1 MPCPSDLKVLVV
13 DDQQSMRGLARQCLT
28 RIGIRTITAVHSA
41 EAALEELQN
50 AKYDVIISDLN
61 MEGMSG
67 IDLMN
72 NIRSNPILKNT
83 PFILA
88 TSECYKPAEGM
99 DPAAGSQ
106 FVAKPFSVA
115 DLKNGIQKVVGDL
128 DED

>member
-1 MPCPSDLKVLVV
+1 MPSPTDLRVLVV

-28 RIGIRTITAVHSA
+28 RIGVRNVMAVHSA

-72 NIRSNPILKNT
+72 NIRTNPVLKNT

-88 TSECYKPAEGM
+88 TSECYKPETGM
-99 DPAAGSQ
+99 DSASGSQ

-115 DLKNGIQKVVGDL
+115 DLKTGLSNVLGGL